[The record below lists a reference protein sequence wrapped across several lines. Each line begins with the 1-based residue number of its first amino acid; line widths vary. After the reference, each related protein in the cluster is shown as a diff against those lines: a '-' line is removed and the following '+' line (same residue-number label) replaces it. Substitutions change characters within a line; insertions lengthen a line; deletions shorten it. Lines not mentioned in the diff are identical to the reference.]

1 MLRRSGM
8 KAYVVV
14 TTETGKSR
22 EICGEIAALPH
33 VVMADACWGG
43 GDVYAVVESDDWKDL
58 NEVVLNQ
65 IHRMPGVTRTET
77 HVAIAA

>member
-1 MLRRSGM
+1 M

-22 EICGEIAALPH
+22 TVSAAICALPH
-33 VVMADACWGG
+33 VVMSDPCWGG
-43 GDVYAVVESDDWKDL
+43 GDVYAVVEFDDWKDL
-58 NEVVLNQ
+58 NEVVLDK
-65 IHRMPGVTRTET
+65 IHRMPGVMKTET